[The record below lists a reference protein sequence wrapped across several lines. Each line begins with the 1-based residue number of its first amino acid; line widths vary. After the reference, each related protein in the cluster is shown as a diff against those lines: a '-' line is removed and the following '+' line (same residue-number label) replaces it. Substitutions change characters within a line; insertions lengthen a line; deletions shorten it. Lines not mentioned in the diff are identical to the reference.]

1 MRQLTQLEQRLNQLY
16 HNMSLRCGLS
26 DAAHCILYAIY
37 GASRPY
43 TQQDLC
49 QDWSYS
55 KQTVHSAVTLL
66 RQRGYVVLRPLPQS
80 RNQKAVELTEEGRR
94 FCQVAVVPLRQAELH
109 ALARLTPEER
119 QIFLSLYRRQVDY
132 LKEELE
138 KTTPLPAE

>member
-1 MRQLTQLEQRLNQLY
+1 MRQLTQLDQRLNQLY

-94 FCQVAVVPLRQAELH
+94 FCQSAVVPLRQAEIL
-109 ALARLTPEER
+109 ALARLTSEER
-119 QIFLSLYRRQVDY
+119 RLFLSLYRRQVDS
-132 LKEELE
+132 LKEELDKIFLSTE
-138 KTTPLPAE
+138 